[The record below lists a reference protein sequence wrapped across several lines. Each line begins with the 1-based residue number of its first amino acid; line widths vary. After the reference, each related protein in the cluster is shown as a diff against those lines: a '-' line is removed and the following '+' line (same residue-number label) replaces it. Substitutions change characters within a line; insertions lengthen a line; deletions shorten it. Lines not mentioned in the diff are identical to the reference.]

1 MCALWNGQTHLTLS
15 SRPWDSEG
23 LFSSL
28 GVWGL
33 SLFFNEP
40 LEAVLKDGMIT
51 LVVSSLSLL
60 FPKPL
65 FLIIRRRW
73 VRLDMP

>member
-1 MCALWNGQTHLTLS
+1 MPCGMVRRTSPCPLDL
-15 SRPWDSEG
+15 WDSEE

-51 LVVSSLSLL
+51 FVVSSLSLL